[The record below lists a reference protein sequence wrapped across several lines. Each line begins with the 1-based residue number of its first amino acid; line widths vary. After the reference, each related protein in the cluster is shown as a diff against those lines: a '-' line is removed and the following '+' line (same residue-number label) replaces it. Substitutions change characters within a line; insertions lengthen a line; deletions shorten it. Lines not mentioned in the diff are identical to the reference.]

1 MSSRDLLFKIAKDM
15 GKNPQ
20 DFKKFIEILEENMFD
35 TVESL
40 EMLTED
46 ELKNDLKLPLGL
58 VKQITKNLQNKPELK
73 TE

>member
-1 MSSRDLLFKIAKDM
+1 
-15 GKNPQ
+15 
-20 DFKKFIEILEENMFD
+20 MFD

>member
-58 VKQITKNLQNKPELK
+58 VKQITKNL
-73 TE
+73 